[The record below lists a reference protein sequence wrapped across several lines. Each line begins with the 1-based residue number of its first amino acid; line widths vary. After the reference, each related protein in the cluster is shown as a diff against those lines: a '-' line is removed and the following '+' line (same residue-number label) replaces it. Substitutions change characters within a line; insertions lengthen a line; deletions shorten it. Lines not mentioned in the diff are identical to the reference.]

1 MKCLTLTMAQ
11 VNGLIFKNM
20 KYKKEIIRAME
31 WLGKKTNTV
40 FTGQAIGTSGH
51 AISTTMEK
59 VPQDKRVELPV
70 FEETQLGMATGMALT
85 GWVPITCY
93 PRFDFFILS
102 LNQLVNHLDKIQDMS
117 KGDMK
122 PKVIIRVAVG
132 SKVPF
137 SAGPQHTQN
146 HTEAMRKMLTE
157 IEVVEL
163 IEPEEIFPAFQKAYN
178 SKKSTLII
186 EHSEYYGSK

>member
-1 MKCLTLTMAQ
+1 
-11 VNGLIFKNM
+11 M
-20 KYKKEIIRAME
+20 KYFDELKRSME
-31 WLGKKTNTV
+31 WLGTKSNTV
-40 FTGQAIGTSGH
+40 FLGQAIGFSGH
-51 AISTTMEK
+51 AISNTMTN
-59 VPQDKRVELPV
+59 VPQDKRIELPV
-70 FEETQLGMATGMALT
+70 LEETQLGMSTGMALE

-102 LNQLVNHLDKIQDMS
+102 LNQLVNHLDKMQDMS

-157 IEVVEL
+157 VEVVEL
-163 IEPEEIFPAFQKAYN
+163 IEPEQIFNAFKTAYEREDG
-178 SKKSTLII
+178 KSTLII
-186 EHSEYYGSK
+186 EHSEYYGTK

>member
-1 MKCLTLTMAQ
+1 M
-11 VNGLIFKNM
+11 
-20 KYKKEIIRAME
+20 
-31 WLGKKTNTV
+31 
-40 FTGQAIGTSGH
+40 SGH
-51 AISTTMEK
+51 AISGTVST
-59 VPQDKRVELPV
+59 VPQDKRIELPV

-85 GWVPITCY
+85 GWVPVTAY

-122 PKVIIRVAVG
+122 PKVIIRVAIG
-132 SKVPF
+132 SKIPF
-137 SAGPQHTQN
+137 SAGPQHTQD

-157 IEVVEL
+157 VEVVEL
-163 IEPEEIFPAFQKAYN
+163 IEPEDIFPAFEKAYN
-178 SKKSTLII
+178 SDKSTLII